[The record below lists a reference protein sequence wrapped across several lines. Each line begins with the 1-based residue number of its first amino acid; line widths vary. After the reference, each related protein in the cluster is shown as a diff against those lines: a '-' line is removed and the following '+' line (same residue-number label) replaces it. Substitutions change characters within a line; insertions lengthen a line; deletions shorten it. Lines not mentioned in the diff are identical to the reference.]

1 MAQQQLNNLESAE
14 VFRGK
19 LNSNYDDLYSNK
31 SPVNHASAEST
42 YGAASNTLYG
52 HVKVTPGNGLAI
64 ANGVVSMNAGSTS
77 APGAIQLINSYGSTS
92 TSMAPT
98 ANALKEVADGIYNV
112 YYGPNPPSGSGFK
125 DGDIWI
131 KTVSD

>member
-31 SPVNHASAEST
+31 APINHASSEGT

-64 ANGVVSMNAGSTS
+64 ANGVISMNTASTTS
-77 APGAIQLINSYGSTS
+77 AGAVQLIDSYSSTS

-98 ANALKEVADGIYNV
+98 ANALKLLKEDATKVS
-112 YYGPNPPSGSGFK
+112 YGPDISYAHANPK
-125 DGDIWI
+125 NGDLFI
-131 KTVSD
+131 KVVP